1 MSILGKIFTKGK
13 KGLTDFGLEEIRVE
27 EKRLEIRENQHLKQ
41 IEKYDKLREE
51 VFHQGAKNKSP
62 ARRRIYA
69 RRFGDY
75 SQRIGMIERELSRVV
90 KELMTLT
97 RVRGILERQRQVP
110 ASQNVLQRLKE
121 EDLIKLTTLLEDD
134 KISEEVYSQKLDMLL
149 GASTTPPTRA
159 RTSATRASRCSRP
172 GSRWTRARWSSARAS
187 RRPPPPSARRRAAR
201 RKRRRRRRARRS
213 PHRPMGLTGLSWG

>member
-27 EKRLEIRENQHLKQ
+27 EKRLEIRENQHLRQ

-75 SQRIGMIERELSRVV
+75 SQRIGMIERELTRVV

-110 ASQNVLQRLKE
+110 ATQNVLQRLKE
-121 EDLIKLTTLLEDD
+121 EDLMKLTTLLEDD
-134 KISEEVYSQKLDMLL
+134 KISEEVYSQKLDLLL
-149 GASTTPPTRA
+149 GVVNDPAYESQDIGNEGLEVLKTWEQMDEGEMEFGEGLKE
-159 RTSATRASRCSRP
+159 ATDREKSGGQKETKEKEAEAGEAEP
-172 GSRWTRARWSSARAS
+172 A
-187 RRPPPPSARRRAAR
+187 
-201 RKRRRRRRARRS
+201 
-213 PHRPMGLTGLSWG
+213 

>member
-1 MSILGKIFTKGK
+1 MSILGQIFTKGK
-13 KGLTDFGLEEIRVE
+13 KGLTGLGLEEIRVE
-27 EKRLEIRENQHLKQ
+27 EKRLEIRENQHLRQ

-75 SQRIGMIERELSRVV
+75 SQRIGMIERELTRVV

-110 ASQNVLQRLKE
+110 AAQNVLQRLKE
-121 EDLIKLTTLLEDD
+121 EDLVKLTALLEDD
-134 KISEEVYSQKLDMLL
+134 KISEEVYTQKLDTIL
-149 GASTTPPTRA
+149 GVVNDPAYESQDI
-159 RTSATRASRCSRP
+159 
-172 GSRWTRARWSSARAS
+172 GNE
-187 RRPPPPSARRRAAR
+187 
-201 RKRRRRRRARRS
+201 
-213 PHRPMGLTGLSWG
+213 GLEVLKTWEQMDEGEMEFGEGLKEAVDREKSGGQKESKEKEAEAGEAEPA